1 MVEGGTHIREKSTK
15 IADNEKIK
23 INLEDVDLGQIDLLV
38 GEGFYSNRSD
48 FIRSA
53 IRNQLGRQD
62 GAGGQCVARHR
73 LELGLRR
80 YSRQDLEA
88 LREAGKTVRIQVL
101 GLAVIAP
108 DVPVHGFG
116 HGWADGSRAGSY
128 TDPRGPDAS
137 REMIRFFLDHPHAT
151 RVVL

>member
-53 IRNQLGRQD
+53 IRN
-62 GAGGQCVARHR
+62 
-73 LELGLRR
+73 
-80 YSRQDLEA
+80 
-88 LREAGKTVRIQVL
+88 
-101 GLAVIAP
+101 
-108 DVPVHGFG
+108 
-116 HGWADGSRAGSY
+116 
-128 TDPRGPDAS
+128 
-137 REMIRFFLDHPHAT
+137 
-151 RVVL
+151 